1 MEIEKMPL
9 EEKYERL
16 LYQMTLVWAEA
27 YDFNKKQG
35 TTDKWIKRNYFLT
48 PQV

>member
-1 MEIEKMPL
+1 MMKLEIKEMPL

-16 LYQMTLVWAEA
+16 LNQINWLWTEA

-35 TTDKWIKRNYFLT
+35 TTFIT
-48 PQV
+48 S